1 MLVSKK
7 KYAKLIKFLDKL
19 NYFISNYNI
28 ILLTIFNRYKNRS
41 KELVAQH
48 TLLSTIL
55 SVFGLATR
63 FITCQRPSAKAFDP
77 SQAILSEG

>member
-1 MLVSKK
+1 
-7 KYAKLIKFLDKL
+7 LIKFLDKL
-19 NYFISNYNI
+19 NYFISNYNT

-63 FITCQRPSAKAFDP
+63 FITWQRPSVKAFD
-77 SQAILSEG
+77 SRQAILFEG